1 MCAWSLSRVQLL
13 ATPWI
18 VARQGPLSME
28 LSRQEY
34 WSGEPFLSPGDLP
47 NPGIEP
53 RSPALQGDS
62 LPSSHPQWTRE
73 VIAEKMNS
81 TGTPHSGDV
90 GPLFLTF
97 TVLSNVIITKLWE
110 FSMFSMLY

>member
-1 MCAWSLSRVQLL
+1 MEFSRLKYWKGSLSLL
-13 ATPWI
+13 
-18 VARQGPLSME
+18 QGN
-28 LSRQEY
+28 
-34 WSGEPFLSPGDLP
+34 LP
-47 NPGIEP
+47 NQGIEP